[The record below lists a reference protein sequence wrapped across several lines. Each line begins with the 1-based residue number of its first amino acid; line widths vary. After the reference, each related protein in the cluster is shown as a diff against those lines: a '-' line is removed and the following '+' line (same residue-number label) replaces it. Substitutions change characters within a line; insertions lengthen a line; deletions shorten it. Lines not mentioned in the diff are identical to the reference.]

1 MKSLKILLINTIE
14 QSFAEP
20 YSFSSEKFDLNF
32 IKHKKIVYFILSK
45 KNESYLTGS
54 VKKTNNDLSFKLN
67 KKNSSWLMY
76 SSEINAEKAIEML
89 YETYVFMSPVS
100 KIRIKH

>member
-1 MKSLKILLINTIE
+1 MKPLKLLLINTIE

-45 KNESYLTGS
+45 KDESYLTGS
-54 VKKTNNDLSFKLN
+54 VKKINNDLSFKFS
-67 KKNSSWLMY
+67 KKNSSWLMC
-76 SSEINAEKAIEML
+76 SSEITAEKAIKML
-89 YETYVFMSPVS
+89 YETYVFMNPVS
-100 KIRIKH
+100 KLRIKH